1 MEYIQTPPVLVCDD
15 QFVSA
20 CWMFH
25 YGYTHINEIDK
36 NDHLKCV
43 RSYTLRENL
52 ILDLCDRALVQL
64 VKHSL
69 DLFYRLDIS
78 ASYSR
83 SVLPNWWYCMS
94 AYYGQMYIQASAA
107 RHKREQQG
115 CVWQNMS
122 TKGLQTGGSVTG
134 KTFDH
139 HRWVKPRLMIGVM
152 A

>member
-1 MEYIQTPPVLVCDD
+1 
-15 QFVSA
+15 
-20 CWMFH
+20 MFH

-83 SVLPNWWYCMS
+83 SVLPN
-94 AYYGQMYIQASAA
+94 
-107 RHKREQQG
+107 
-115 CVWQNMS
+115 
-122 TKGLQTGGSVTG
+122 
-134 KTFDH
+134 
-139 HRWVKPRLMIGVM
+139 
-152 A
+152 